1 MTVWRLDLTYSATGR
16 QAPFT
21 LACQASWQARATGL
35 YGPSGSGKTTLLE
48 ILLGLREKRRVRG
61 LIEVGG
67 RRLVDSAAGLT
78 VPSTQRRF
86 GWVPQDGSLFP
97 HLTVE
102 SNLRYGAPRTTDP
115 TDVVQLLELTPLLG
129 RRTAELSGGER
140 QRAALGRALLAPH
153 DALLLDEP
161 FAALD
166 PRRRSAL
173 LGYVRRI
180 VDERQTPIIYVSHDW
195 SEIRALCSFVLV
207 LDRGRLVAQGT
218 PSDVEHVALAI

>member
-1 MTVWRLDLTYSATGR
+1 MTTWRLDLTYRAAGR
-16 QAPFT
+16 NAPFT

-61 LIEVGG
+61 VIEVGG
-67 RRLVDSAAGLT
+67 RRLIDSAVGLAI
-78 VPSTQRRF
+78 PSAKRRF

-102 SNLRYGAPRTTDP
+102 SNLRYGAPRAADATAI
-115 TDVVQLLELTPLLG
+115 VQLLELTPLLS
-129 RRTAELSGGER
+129 RRTAELSGGEQ

-166 PRRRSAL
+166 PRRRGAL

-180 VDERQTPIIYVSHDW
+180 VDERQTPVLYVSHDW
-195 SEIRALCSFVLV
+195 NEIRTLCEFVLV

-218 PSDVEHVALAI
+218 PGDVEPIALAI